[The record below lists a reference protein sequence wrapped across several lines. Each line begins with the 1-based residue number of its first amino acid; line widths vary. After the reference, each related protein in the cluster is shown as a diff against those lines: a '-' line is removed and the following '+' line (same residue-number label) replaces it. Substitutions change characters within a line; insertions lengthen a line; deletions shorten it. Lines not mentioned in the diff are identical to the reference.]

1 MLEENLQWVPY
12 VSSVL
17 LKKDFLLDYLLK
29 DVCIAYIL
37 VVYWTVS
44 SSKQRLDFFSDQ
56 ANKDVSLMGTNWQV
70 YHQLIYN
77 NWGFLSL
84 GIESWDVN
92 LLHVQPPPGPLCIA
106 LV

>member
-1 MLEENLQWVPY
+1 MLEENPQWVPY

-17 LKKDFLLDYLLK
+17 LKKGFLLDYLLK

-56 ANKDVSLMGTNWQV
+56 ANKDISLQIGRFTTSSSITIGVS
-70 YHQLIYN
+70 
-77 NWGFLSL
+77 
-84 GIESWDVN
+84 
-92 LLHVQPPPGPLCIA
+92 
-106 LV
+106 